1 MIDYDKL
8 HKSLKHLE
16 LQWANYCQSEQRVEL
31 TALDREALAESAIQR
46 FETAYDT
53 LWKHLKRYLVEEL
66 GLPDAPN
73 SPKPVLRLAAEN
85 NLLTAPLEKWLE
97 YANARTATAHD
108 YSGEKAEECLGIIA
122 DFINDAIG
130 LYQTLSGHSW
140 E

>member
-31 TALDREALAESAIQR
+31 TVLDRETLAESAIQR

-73 SPKPVLRLAAEN
+73 SPKPILRLAAEN
-85 NLLTAPLEKWLE
+85 NLLTAPLEKWMQ

-122 DFINDAIG
+122 DFLNDATG